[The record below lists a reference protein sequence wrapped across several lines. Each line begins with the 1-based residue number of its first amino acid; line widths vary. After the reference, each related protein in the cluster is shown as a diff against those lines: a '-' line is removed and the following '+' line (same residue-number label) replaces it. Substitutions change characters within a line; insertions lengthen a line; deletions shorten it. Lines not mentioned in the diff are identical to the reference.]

1 MYANNFCATIDACVL
16 AKAVDQDL
24 ILRFRSKELFRVAW
38 SEMIL
43 AETVGAVEKILKRK
57 GHKQAGSRAKK
68 VCAAMER
75 AFPDAM
81 YPPSR
86 LGLLSEIPEGVD
98 SKDRHVVATALAAGS
113 EVIVTHNLRDFPQ
126 DSLSQIGL
134 QVRTP
139 DIFIADAIELSAPL
153 ATEAVHELLRDW
165 NKPRLDPE
173 AFLIMLEANGLVESA
188 NLLQHIL

>member
-1 MYANNFCATIDACVL
+1 MYANNFCATLDACVL
-16 AKAVDQDL
+16 AKAVDRDL

-81 YPPSR
+81 YPPAR

-126 DSLSQIGL
+126 GSLSQIGL

-153 ATEAVHELLRDW
+153 AIEAVHELLRDW